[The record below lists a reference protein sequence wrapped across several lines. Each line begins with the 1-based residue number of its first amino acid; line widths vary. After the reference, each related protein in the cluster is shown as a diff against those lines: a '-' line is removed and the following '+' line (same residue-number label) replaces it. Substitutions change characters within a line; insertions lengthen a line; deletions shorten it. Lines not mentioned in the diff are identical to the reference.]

1 MPETLGN
8 QSHVI
13 LFGKIVEDLTIESDE
28 KSKSKKPHFARIFGF
43 SFGGEYVEMG
53 GSTFFVVH
61 GPGEDALDSDVQV
74 PGMDDDLQ
82 FYRTLKTWSYEK
94 SEQTMRLDMDTGT
107 FEQILLGDG
116 PDGGP
121 GVSGARV
128 SGARVSG
135 ARVSG
140 ARVSGAR
147 VSGARV
153 SGARISGARG
163 DASD

>member
-1 MPETLGN
+1 MSETLN
-8 QSHVI
+8 SQSHVT
-13 LFGKIVEDLTIESDE
+13 LFGKIVEDLTIVSSV
-28 KSKSKKPHFARIFGF
+28 KSKADKPAFARIYGF
-43 SFGGEYVEMG
+43 SFGGEYVEMA

-61 GPGEDALDSDVQV
+61 GPGKPALESDINV
-74 PGMDDDLQ
+74 PNMDDDLE
-82 FYRTLKTWSYEK
+82 FYKSLKVWAYDK
-94 SEQTMRLDMDTGT
+94 SEQTKRLDMDAGT

-147 VSGARV
+147 VSGARL
-153 SGARISGARG
+153 SGARLSGVDAG
-163 DASD
+163 D